1 MSPLTVQLTILFVFF
16 YINLRI
22 VVIIQQI
29 NVQNIQ
35 GFKIGTITNWILFLG
50 VIAQGIGLFLLQPW
64 YIVLPFIVICFFDPI
79 LMTFPRLYFLFK
91 EKVTY
96 WVMKNFSTVVV
107 YFLLWA
113 VGTISTVI
121 DKFYKIF

>member
-1 MSPLTVQLTILFVFF
+1 MNIILFLFF

-29 NVQNIQ
+29 NVQYIQ
-35 GFKIGTITNWILFLG
+35 GFKIGTLTNWILFLG

-64 YIVLPFIVICFFDPI
+64 YIVLPFVVICFIDPI
-79 LMTFPRLYFLFK
+79 LMTFPRFYFLFK

-96 WVMKNFSTVVV
+96 LVMKNFSTVVV

>member
-1 MSPLTVQLTILFVFF
+1 MNIILFVFF

-35 GFKIGTITNWILFLG
+35 VVKIGTLRNGLVVLG
-50 VIAQGIGLFLLQPW
+50 GLAKGIGLFLLQPW

>member
-1 MSPLTVQLTILFVFF
+1 MNPLTFELTILIVFF

-35 GFKIGTITNWILFLG
+35 GFKIGTLTNWILFLG

-64 YIVLPFIVICFFDPI
+64 YIVLPFIVICFIDPI

-113 VGTISTVI
+113 VVSITTVI

>member
-35 GFKIGTITNWILFLG
+35 GFKIGTLTNWILFLG

-96 WVMKNFSTVVV
+96 WVMKNFSSIVI
-107 YFLLWA
+107 YFILLA
-113 VGTISTVI
+113 VGTLSTVI